1 MCESL
6 LLTGAEEET
15 VVVKAHQSYNR
26 NLRDGLAQTLFWTD
40 KQT

>member
-1 MCESL
+1 M
-6 LLTGAEEET
+6 GAEEET
-15 VVVKAHQSYNR
+15 VVAKAPQSYR

>member
-15 VVVKAHQSYNR
+15 VVVKAHQSYR
-26 NLRDGLAQTLFWTD
+26 NLRDGLAQALFWTD